1 MKAYDGI
8 FPQFFSHSSLIV
20 SYDIIES
27 PTRNIQR
34 AGRTGRKRDGRVI
47 CLVAEGEEEKK
58 YRNRKV
64 KEKTIQHALER
75 SEQFTMA
82 VHRPM
87 LKSAPSC
94 KFQEM
99 DILSQIHMSQVVG
112 ASRSIPRQGEHQKNK
127 RKKSKGFRLTSL
139 EEKERAMRCGDL
151 VVMDH
156 HVEFKTLRRAFLRS
170 RETVERSRH
179 GSLPPKRSKRR
190 KISTGRIL
198 DILNHL
204 EKFGP
209 TNTAAAR
216 NRDLAIQK
224 VFPQH
229 STSWEQNEFHLGRTW
244 TETLSK
250 PSIGSATAPG
260 ERYKIDTQPMKNDR
274 VTKMFTIDNI
284 TREPPKLSVVE
295 ANSTHPCNSDNQSFR
310 LPTPPP
316 STSESSADESE
327 IENAVNEFD
336 TFRSSSLKN
345 PEDIT
350 NERNID
356 PFDDTSRKNAAE
368 EAEIDSCNVDNYR
381 PILDVPEGTELKR
394 KEENDRSNHQKHQNQ
409 EIEEAGF
416 RLPTQ
421 DSSSSDEGD
430 DSEDESD
437 DGSNHPAQLAQ
448 EVVVESDKPI
458 SRNARLESQH
468 EASLSDDDDDRPLFA
483 LKEDVDNDRE
493 KSETSEIS
501 LGPLGLSVASA
512 TIGHSNK
519 VIFDASEDPMVQR
532 TPEDKEEKEPAEGE
546 KGMSLS
552 THDSQDICA
561 NYEVTNSKR
570 RPRIDSFDS
579 DEDSRNALSGPDKLN
594 ASDTQF
600 SSSQGMNPL
609 SSTVNTPKRPLTNN
623 ELSALA
629 DTPVD
634 ATDEQKSGLVRD
646 QLGCHS
652 EVLVDTPCS
661 INVENAVCEI
671 CGAGDTEDDFDPL
684 LLCDQCNCC
693 VHQHCYSSD
702 IDWTTENEFK
712 CDLCIHASSSTE
724 TKCDYCSKQTGLLRK
739 MQDQKWCHPL
749 CHITHNLPPSAE
761 SCQFCS
767 SSRAIKCT
775 ECSQSCCEKCLLGT
789 HVGWTIV
796 HVQNSSNDLGMPES
810 AIYCPRHSVSS
821 EVACKGI
828 RIIRPR
834 PTSAEE
840 KKSSRPD
847 TKARK
852 EALPKKL
859 VKKSS
864 SGNEK
869 KVSNATVSTSTRT
882 ADDNEAMLS
891 KKGRREEF
899 QKRRGRVANIYFL
912 EEAEADSVDDIHR
925 DDEEERLCRQMED
938 DEALSQDSF
947 INDSEHLTQ
956 HSSQDDLDAA
966 DPLAR
971 HHRSFD
977 AQRERD
983 NLFATPLLHR
993 RRRSSDERLS
1003 LPTSE
1008 RGLGQMHFVRSL
1020 MAHVRDGGD
1029 VNEVEATYQRLA
1041 ENGTQWSPSAN
1052 SQTDNAQS
1060 STQNT
1065 MDEHSM
1071 TSIHASGPV
1080 GGRPPLPPTRDSSHP
1095 INSATLTLEQRLRME
1110 ANKQEALRRKAI
1122 AERSNQQEG

>member
-1 MKAYDGI
+1 M
-8 FPQFFSHSSLIV
+8 
-20 SYDIIES
+20 
-27 PTRNIQR
+27 
-34 AGRTGRKRDGRVI
+34 
-47 CLVAEGEEEKK
+47 
-58 YRNRKV
+58 

-87 LKSAPSC
+87 LKSTPSC

-99 DILSQIHMSQVVG
+99 DILSQIHMSQVAG
-112 ASRSIPRQGEHQKNK
+112 ASRAVPRQGENQKNK
-127 RKKSKGFRLTSL
+127 RKKTKGFRLTSL
-139 EEKERAMRCGDL
+139 EEEERAMRCGDL
-151 VVMDH
+151 VVMNH
-156 HVEFKTLRRAFLRS
+156 HVEFKLLRRAFLRS
-170 RETVERSRH
+170 RETVEHSRRS
-179 GSLPPKRSKRR
+179 SLLPKRSKRR

-198 DILNHL
+198 NILNHL

-209 TNTAAAR
+209 TNTAAAK

-229 STSWEQNEFHLGRTW
+229 STSWEQNEFHPGRTW
-244 TETLSK
+244 TESSSK
-250 PSIGSATAPG
+250 PSISSSTAPD
-260 ERYKIDTQPMKNDR
+260 ERYKIDTQPVKNDGG
-274 VTKMFTIDNI
+274 TKLHAQAIESIENGTS
-284 TREPPKLSVVE
+284 EPQKFSVVD
-295 ANSTHPCNSDNQSFR
+295 ASATHQSNSDSVPAGDTNANNYGNEGGNGEYEMSQMKLLGFDPSENQSFR

-316 STSESSADESE
+316 SSSESSADESE
-327 IENAVNEFD
+327 IENAEKEFD
-336 TFRSSSLKN
+336 SFCSPPSKN
-345 PEDIT
+345 SEDIT
-350 NERNID
+350 KKRNAD
-356 PFDDTSRKNAAE
+356 PFDSFKSLEDNTSRNNAAE
-368 EAEIDSCNVDNYR
+368 GAEINICNVDNDR
-381 PILDVPEGTELKR
+381 PVLDVPRGTELNG
-394 KEENDRSNHQKHQNQ
+394 KEEDDRINHQNHQNQ
-409 EIEEAGF
+409 EMEEAGF

-430 DSEDESD
+430 DSVDESD
-437 DGSNHPAQLAQ
+437 DESNHPAQLAL
-448 EVVVESDKPI
+448 EVVVESDKPT
-458 SRNARLESQH
+458 SQNARLESQN
-468 EASLSDDDDDRPLFA
+468 EASFSDDDDDRPLFA
-483 LKEDVDNDRE
+483 LEEDVDNDRE
-493 KSETSEIS
+493 KSETSETS
-501 LGPLGLSVASA
+501 VGPVGLRVASS
-512 TIGHSNK
+512 TVGQNK
-519 VIFDASEDPMVQR
+519 KVVFDAVEDPMVQR
-532 TPEDKEEKEPAEGE
+532 TLEEEQEAVEGD

-552 THDSQDICA
+552 AHDSQDICA
-561 NYEVTNSKR
+561 NYKVKDSKR
-570 RPRIDSFDS
+570 RPRIESFDS
-579 DEDSRNALSGPDKLN
+579 DEDSRNALSGPGKLN
-594 ASDTQF
+594 DGDFQF
-600 SSSQGMNPL
+600 NSSQEMNPL
-609 SSTVNTPKRPLTNN
+609 FCNVNTPKRPLTND

-634 ATDEQKSGLVRD
+634 ATDEKTSGSN
-646 QLGCHS
+646 LGQFACRS
-652 EVLVDTPCS
+652 EALVDTPCS
-661 INVENAVCEI
+661 MNVENAVCEI

-693 VHQHCYSSD
+693 VHQHCYFSD

-712 CDLCIHASSSTE
+712 CDSCAHASSYRE
-724 TKCDYCSKQTGLLRK
+724 TKCEYCSKQTGLLRK
-739 MQDQKWCHPL
+739 MQNLKWCHPL
-749 CHITHNLPPSAE
+749 CHITNNLPPSAK

-775 ECSQSCCEKCLLGT
+775 ECSLSCCVKCIIGAYA
-789 HVGWTIV
+789 GWTV
-796 HVQNSSNDLGMPES
+796 FHVQNSSNDLGMDES
-810 AIYCPRHSVSS
+810 TIYCPQHSVSS

-828 RIIRPR
+828 RIIRPH

-840 KKSSRPD
+840 KKPSRPEIE
-847 TKARK
+847 ARK
-852 EALPKKL
+852 QALLKKL

-864 SGNEK
+864 LCGEK
-869 KVSNATVSTSTRT
+869 KVASTTVSTSTRT

-899 QKRRGRVANIYFL
+899 QKRRGRVASIYFL
-912 EEAEADSVDDIHR
+912 EEAEADSDDDIHR
-925 DDEEERLCRQMED
+925 DDEEERLCRQMEID
-938 DEALSQDSF
+938 DALSQDSF

-1041 ENGTQWSPSAN
+1041 ENGTQWSPSAS
-1052 SQTDNAQS
+1052 SQNDNVQS

-1071 TSIHASGPV
+1071 TPVHSSVPV

-1095 INSATLTLEQRLRME
+1095 ISSSALTIEQRLRME
-1110 ANKQEALRRKAI
+1110 TKEQEQLRMKSLRREIKATG
-1122 AERSNQQEG
+1122 RVK